1 MKQFEFNIISVAGDG
16 AIDCL
21 DIRDKGVTVSGVYN
35 ITLGGSKLT
44 RVYCDMDT
52 DGAGWTVFQ
61 RRIDGD
67 VHFYLGWNDYK
78 VGFGDVADEFW
89 LGNENLYLLTSFGET
104 EMRIDLEDFENIT
117 VYADYASF
125 WVGDETTSY
134 RLHVSGF
141 SGSKIH
147 WRTIMGRLS
156 LPKMMTMT
164 FVHAIVLPCTLV
176 PGGTG
181 SVITA
186 T

>member
-1 MKQFEFNIISVAGDG
+1 
-16 AIDCL
+16 
-21 DIRDKGVTVSGVYN
+21 
-35 ITLGGSKLT
+35 
-44 RVYCDMDT
+44 MDT

-67 VHFYLGWNDYK
+67 VDFYMGWNDYK

-89 LGNENLYLLTSFGET
+89 LGNENLYLLTSLGET

-141 SGSKIH
+141 SGSAKDTLAYHNGSAFTTKDDDNDICTCDCATMYTGAWWYRKCH
-147 WRTIMGRLS
+147 YCNLNGQYLSGITTEGGRGLHGPSGRVNTTLS
-156 LPKMMTMT
+156 NK
-164 FVHAIVLPCTLV
+164 
-176 PGGTG
+176 
-181 SVITA
+181 SR
-186 T
+186 